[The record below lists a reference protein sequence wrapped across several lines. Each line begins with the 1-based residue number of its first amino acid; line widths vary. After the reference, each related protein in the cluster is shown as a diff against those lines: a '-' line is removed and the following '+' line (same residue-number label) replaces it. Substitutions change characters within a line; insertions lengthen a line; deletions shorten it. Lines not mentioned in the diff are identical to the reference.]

1 MKVNETIQA
10 KQPVK
15 YNNTSNIYLFL
26 FSVTLAVRR
35 SQRVL
40 PPRLPAPASSFWIHK
55 RAKSHWAELQ
65 LSQRLWNEARGARL
79 SLPFWEVCFTRGRD
93 PHPPLMSWFLEA
105 GRTPSRSQIICQ
117 ASDTGSDARAS
128 DVQAHAGSDG
138 CGAWDLA
145 TARHRWLLCPGVPDV
160 KCQEPVPTRAFPF
173 RRMSGTGLH
182 FTLGMSL
189 NLSSGPL
196 GVCSGAPIYRAALAL
211 EI

>member
-145 TARHRWLLCPGVPDV
+145 TASWCP
-160 KCQEPVPTRAFPF
+160 
-173 RRMSGTGLH
+173 RRE
-182 FTLGMSL
+182 
-189 NLSSGPL
+189 
-196 GVCSGAPIYRAALAL
+196 VSGASAD
-211 EI
+211 